1 MHNVIWPPDTILKAI
16 STLLSYPIV
25 LTHSILTNLYKEAS
39 LLQRIIS
46 AGREVTVG
54 MVWDL
59 TKWIL
64 LALLIFGLIIFIG
77 IDTVRRVIF
86 AELEKKSL
94 RAFFSDALFTLLI
107 LLIYYLIIC
116 IALYLFF
123 TVILPVARSL

>member
-1 MHNVIWPPDTILKAI
+1 MHNPIWPPDTILNAI

-25 LTHSILTNLYKEAS
+25 LIHSILANLYQEAA
-39 LLQRIIS
+39 LLQRLIS

-59 TKWIL
+59 TKWVL
-64 LALLIFGLIIFIG
+64 LALLIFALIFFIG
-77 IDTVRRVIF
+77 IDTLRRVIF

-94 RAFFSDALFTLLI
+94 RAVFSDALLTLLV

-116 IALYLFF
+116 IALHLFF